1 MLSDGASMLIRSSDH
16 AMKADSTETTALRTL
31 RLLVDSVPGV
41 VWAVDPER
49 TTIFVS
55 DGTEQQFGIPASHFV
70 GQGTDRFRE
79 IVHPDDLEIYD
90 ASIAAHQEG
99 PREHECRIIRS
110 DGDIRWLYNQSYP
123 AFGGDG
129 TLEMVVGTSID
140 ITAQKRAERQFRNLV
155 EELPLAMYLAHRTP
169 GIPTI
174 YVNRQIEELT
184 GFTSEEWLR
193 ERPFPRILDPRDME
207 ALDEASRH
215 LLESDTPIRTT
226 YRLRHKDG
234 RTVWVQDQGVA
245 IADETGKPTLVQG
258 FLLDVTEFVNV
269 TEELRESEGRHR
281 AFIETAWDAFV
292 THRDG
297 TVIDVHGSFG
307 ELIGRTREEIIG
319 MTALELTAPHHHDKV
334 LERMRTGDT
343 AIVDVDLLHLDGSIV
358 PVEIV
363 SRDVVLDGVAARQIG
378 MRDIT
383 QRRRAEAALAEA
395 ENRAL
400 HAQKLEAVGRLAGGI
415 AHDFNNLLMAISGYA
430 DVIISGLPEGSPH
443 RADAQEIQ
451 GTATRG
457 AELTRQLLAFSR
469 RQVMERKPLSL
480 SAVVTEAVALLTRL
494 VGENVRIVT
503 RLEADIGAVSADRGE
518 LEQILANLVVN
529 ARDAMPGGGEVLIET
544 RSESFGPEATG
555 LMHPGQYAV
564 LTVTDSGS
572 GMDPETA
579 AQIFEP
585 YFTTKEQSKGTGLG
599 LATVYGIV
607 RQFDGVIVVRTAPDE
622 GTTFTISFPVLVG
635 ALPSGDQIPA
645 APLVDHQ
652 GTGERVLLVEDQQSV
667 RKILAKLVSNLGYSV
682 DVAGGGEAALGLIER
697 EPDYALLITDVLMPN
712 MDGPELVERARR
724 LRPELPVLYVSG
736 YTTDEL
742 LEPGGLPPRT
752 AFLTK
757 PFTKATLAA
766 EIGAI
771 IGAPH

>member
-1 MLSDGASMLIRSSDH
+1 MSTDPTQSSD
-16 AMKADSTETTALRTL
+16 LRIL
-31 RLLVDSVPGV
+31 RLLVESVPGV
-41 VWAVDPER
+41 AWAVDPDL

-55 DGTEQQFGIPASHFV
+55 EGADRHYGRPASQFLGH
-70 GQGTDRFRE
+70 GIERFRE
-79 IVHPDDLEIYD
+79 IVHPDDLERFD
-90 ASIAAHQEG
+90 STLLVQHEG
-99 PREHECRIIRS
+99 PNERELRVVHP
-110 DGDIRWLYNQSYP
+110 DGEVRWLLTRSFPVFAQ
-123 AFGGDG
+123 DG
-129 TLEMVVGTSID
+129 ALEMVVGTSID
-140 ITAQKRAERQFRNLV
+140 VTAQKGAERRFRNLV
-155 EELPLAMYLAHRTP
+155 EELPLAMYLGHRSP
-169 GIPTI
+169 EIPLV

-184 GFTSEEWLR
+184 GYTPEEWLVD
-193 ERPFPRILDPRDME
+193 RPFWRILDPRDTE
-207 ALDEASRH
+207 VVVGVTNH
-215 LLESDTPIRTT
+215 LLRSDEPIRATF
-226 YRLRHKDG
+226 RLRRKDG
-234 RTVWVQDQGVA
+234 RLIWVQEQSVA
-245 IADETGKPTLVQG
+245 VADETGALTLVQG
-258 FLLDVTEFVNV
+258 FQLDVTEIVKV
-269 TEELRESEGRHR
+269 TEELRESEERSR
-281 AFIETAWDAFV
+281 AFIETAWDAFI
-292 THRDG
+292 THVGG
-297 TVIDVHGSFG
+297 TVTDVRGSFG
-307 ELIGRTREEIIG
+307 NLIGRTRDEIMG
-319 MTALELTAPHHHDKV
+319 MSVWELAAPHDHARLV
-334 LERMRTGDT
+334 ERMRTADT
-343 AIVDVDLLHLDGSIV
+343 SIIEVDILHADGSVV
-358 PVEIV
+358 PVEVV
-363 SRDVVLDGVAARQIG
+363 SRNTEIDGVAARQIG
-378 MRDIT
+378 VRDIT

-430 DVIISGLPEGSPH
+430 DVIISGLPEGSPY
-443 RADAQEIQ
+443 RADAEEIQ

-457 AELTRQLLAFSR
+457 AELTRHLLAFSR

-480 SAVVTEAVALLTRL
+480 SAVVTDAVALLQRL

-529 ARDAMPGGGEVLIET
+529 AKDSMPGGGEVVIET
-544 RSESFGPEATG
+544 RSEAVPPDASGP
-555 LMHPGQYAV
+555 MHPGQYAV

-622 GTTFTISFPVLVG
+622 GTTFTISFPVTIEP
-635 ALPSGDQIPA
+635 LPSGDQILS
-645 APLVDHQ
+645 APLVDRQ
-652 GTGERVLLVEDQQSV
+652 GAGERVLLVEDQESV
-667 RKILAKLVSNLGYSV
+667 RNILAKIVANLGYSV
-682 DVAGGGEAALGLIER
+682 DVAEGGDAALGLIER

-724 LRPELPVLYVSG
+724 LHPELPVLYVSG

-766 EIGAI
+766 AIGAI
-771 IGAPH
+771 IDAPR